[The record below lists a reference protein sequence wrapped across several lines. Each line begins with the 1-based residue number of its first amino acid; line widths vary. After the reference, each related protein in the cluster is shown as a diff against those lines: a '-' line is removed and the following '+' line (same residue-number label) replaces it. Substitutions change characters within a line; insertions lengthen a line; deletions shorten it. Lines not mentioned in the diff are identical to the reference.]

1 MSPMPKVHIVTDSS
15 AHFFDPDFP
24 AKHNVTV
31 LPLHIEFGAQTQPD
45 GAGLSTEQ
53 LFQRVAAGA
62 PVPTAQAPSARKFAA
77 VYEDICR
84 TNDTILSIHL
94 SSKLSRTVAN
104 ARLGTE
110 EVLGRCKIHVIDSLS
125 TSIGLGLLVEAAAL
139 AAERG
144 ESQDD
149 IVRIVRGMIPRLYAV
164 FFIETME
171 YLAKSARIGKA
182 QAVLGSMLGIKPF
195 LTLEDGDIVP
205 MEKVRTRQ
213 QAVEKLVEFVVEFSN
228 IEHLAI
234 LQNGVTHTDDTRL
247 LLERLAAEFP
257 GRTWPVLTYGP
268 ALATFLG
275 PHAMGVVVHEGEGEP
290 ETLPAGSA
298 RQLDEDPKPRKSKD

>member
-1 MSPMPKVHIVTDSS
+1 MPKVRIVTDSS
-15 AHFFDPDFP
+15 AHFFDPSFP
-24 AKHNVTV
+24 TRHNVTV
-31 LPLHIEFGAQTQPD
+31 VPLNIDYGGQAQPD
-45 GAGLSTEQ
+45 SPDFTTAD

-62 PVPTAQAPSARKFAA
+62 PVPTAQPPSARQFAA

-84 TNDTILSIHL
+84 TNGSILSIHL
-94 SSKLSRTVAN
+94 SSRLSRTYAN

-171 YLAKSARIGKA
+171 YLAKSQRIGKA

-234 LQNGVTHTDDTRL
+234 LQASTPHTDDTRL
-247 LLERLAAEFP
+247 LLERLAVEFP
-257 GRTWPVLTYGP
+257 GRSWPVLTYGP

-275 PHAMGVVVHEGEGEP
+275 PNAMGVVVHEGEGEP
-290 ETLPAGSA
+290 EVPLAASA
-298 RQLDEDPKPRKSKD
+298 RQREDEPRPRKGKG

>member
-1 MSPMPKVHIVTDSS
+1 MPKVRIVTDSS
-15 AHFFDPDFP
+15 AHFFDPSFP
-24 AKHNVTV
+24 ARHNVTV
-31 LPLHIEFGAQTQPD
+31 LPLNIDFGGQVQPD
-45 GAGLSTEQ
+45 TPDYTTAE
-53 LFQRVAAGA
+53 LFQRVASGA
-62 PVPTAQAPSARKFAA
+62 PVPTAQAPSARQFAA
-77 VYEDICR
+77 VYEEICR
-84 TNDTILSIHL
+84 TNGSVLSIHL
-94 SSKLSRTVAN
+94 SSRLSRTYAN
-104 ARLGTE
+104 ARLGTD

-171 YLAKSARIGKA
+171 YLAKSQRIGKA

-234 LQNGVTHTDDTRL
+234 LQSSAAPSEDTRL
-247 LLERLAAEFP
+247 LLERLAVEFP
-257 GRTWPVLTYGP
+257 GRSWPVLTYGP

-275 PHAMGVVVHEGEGEP
+275 PSAMGVVVHEGEGEP
-290 ETLPAGSA
+290 EVPLASSA
-298 RQLDEDPKPRKSKD
+298 RQREDEPRPRKGKG

>member
-1 MSPMPKVHIVTDSS
+1 MPKVRIVTDSS
-15 AHFFDPDFP
+15 AHFLDPAFP
-24 AKHNVTV
+24 EKHNVTV
-31 LPLHIEFGAQTQPD
+31 LPLSIQFGTRTFRD
-45 GAGLSTEQ
+45 GVELTTEQ
-53 LFQRVAAGA
+53 LFRQAAQSQA
-62 PVPTAQAPSARKFAA
+62 VPTAEAPPARQFAA
-77 VYEDICR
+77 VYEEICK
-84 TNDTILSIHL
+84 TNDSILSIHV
-94 SSKLSRTVAN
+94 SSKLSRAVHN
-104 ARLGTE
+104 ARAGTE

-144 ESQDD
+144 AGNDE

-171 YLAKSARIGKA
+171 FLAKAARIGKA

-213 QAVEKLVEFVVEFSN
+213 QAIEKLVEFVVEFSN

-234 LQNGVTHTDDTRL
+234 LQSTAAHTDDTRL
-247 LLERLAAEFP
+247 LLERLALEFP
-257 GRTWPVLTYGP
+257 GRSWPVLAYGP
-268 ALATFLG
+268 ALATILG
-275 PHAMGVVVHEGEGEP
+275 PEAMGVVVYEGEGEP
-290 ETLPAGSA
+290 EVPAATSA
-298 RQLDEDPKPRKSKD
+298 RKDDEPKVRKAKG

>member
-1 MSPMPKVHIVTDSS
+1 MSPMPKVRIVTDSS

-24 AKHNVTV
+24 TRHNVTV
-31 LPLHIEFGAQTQPD
+31 LPLNIEFGAQSQPD
-45 GAGLSTEQ
+45 TPDLSAEQ

-62 PVPTAQAPSARKFAA
+62 PVPTAQAPSARQFAA

-104 ARLGTE
+104 ARLGAE

-144 ESQDD
+144 DSQDD

-164 FFIETME
+164 YFIETME
-171 YLAKSARIGKA
+171 YLAKASRIGKA

-234 LQNGVTHTDDTRL
+234 LQNSITHSDDTRL
-247 LLERLAAEFP
+247 LLERLAVEFP

-275 PHAMGVVVHEGEGEP
+275 PNAMGVVVHEGEDEP
-290 ETLPAGSA
+290 ETPLASSA
-298 RQLDEDPKPRKSKD
+298 RQMDEDPKPRKSKG

>member
-1 MSPMPKVHIVTDSS
+1 MPKVRIVTDSS
-15 AHFFDPDFP
+15 AHFLDPDFP
-24 AKHNVTV
+24 ARHNVTV
-31 LPLHIEFGAQTQPD
+31 LPLNIAFGAETQPD
-45 GAGLSTEQ
+45 AAGLTADQ
-53 LFQRVAAGA
+53 VFGRVAGGA
-62 PVPTAQAPSARKFAA
+62 PVPTAQPPTVRQFAA

-84 TNDTILSIHL
+84 VNGSVLSIHL

-104 ARLGTE
+104 ARLGAD

-149 IVRIVRGMIPRLYAV
+149 IVRIVRGMIPHLYAV

-171 YLAKSARIGKA
+171 YLAKAQRIGKA

-228 IEHLAI
+228 IEHMAI
-234 LQNGVTHTDDTRL
+234 LQATTTHSDDTRL
-247 LLERLAAEFP
+247 LLERLAVEFP
-257 GRTWPVLTYGP
+257 GRSWPVVTYGP

-275 PHAMGVVVHEGEGEP
+275 PNAMGVVVHEGEGEP
-290 ETLPAGSA
+290 EVPLASSA
-298 RQLDEDPKPRKSKD
+298 RQREDEPRPRKSKG

>member
-1 MSPMPKVHIVTDSS
+1 MPRVRIVTDSS
-15 AHFFDPDFP
+15 AHFLDPTFP
-24 AKHNVTV
+24 ARHNVLV
-31 LPLHIEFGAQTQPD
+31 VPLNIEFGSESQADT
-45 GAGLSTEQ
+45 GEMSTDQ
-53 LFQRVAAGA
+53 LFRRVAAGA
-62 PVPTAQAPSARKFAA
+62 PVPMAQAPSARQFAA

-84 TNDTILSIHL
+84 SHGSILSIHL

-104 ARLGTE
+104 ARLGSE

-171 YLAKSARIGKA
+171 YLAKAQRIGKA

-213 QAVEKLVEFVVEFSN
+213 QAIEKLVEFVVEFSN

-234 LQNGVTHTDDTRL
+234 LQSTAGPSDDTRL
-247 LLERLAAEFP
+247 LLERLAMEFP
-257 GRTWPVLTYGP
+257 GRSWPVLTYGP

-275 PHAMGVVVHEGEGEP
+275 PNAMGVVVHEGEGEP
-290 ETLPAGSA
+290 EVPLASSA
-298 RQLDEDPKPRKSKD
+298 RQREDEPRPRKARG